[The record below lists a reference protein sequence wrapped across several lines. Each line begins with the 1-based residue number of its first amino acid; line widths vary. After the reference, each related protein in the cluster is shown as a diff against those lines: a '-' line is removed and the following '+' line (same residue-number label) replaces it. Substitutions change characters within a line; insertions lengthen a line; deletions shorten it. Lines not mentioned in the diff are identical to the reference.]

1 MEPDSSP
8 LDNASENLPAKAHNQ
23 SAWDRMARGGHRFA
37 KPAKD
42 EDFKNPLK
50 TVDRWGW
57 LGESIFGKRVLC
69 LAAGGGRQG
78 PLYAAAGAVV
88 VGVPARA
95 RRCGDCRPEPAGHAR
110 YREANLPLRTMP
122 SATEAAEGRQDAMT
136 PQSAARRS
144 SAVAGRI

>member
-8 LDNASENLPAKAHNQ
+8 LDNASERSPENLPARSHNQ

-69 LAAGGGRQG
+69 LAAGGT
-78 PLYAAAGAVV
+78 AGA
-88 VGVPARA
+88 AL
-95 RRCGDCRPEPAGHAR
+95 CGGG
-110 YREANLPLRTMP
+110 
-122 SATEAAEGRQDAMT
+122 GRGD
-136 PQSAARRS
+136 
-144 SAVAGRI
+144 GG